1 MFLPRVLPAVL
12 MSEVFGT
19 KDYAS
24 IYALANLFFL
34 VGCAVGSVL
43 TSIIQGIA
51 GYGVT
56 WIVYMVFAVLL
67 FLAVSGAIKG
77 GEKLKA
83 QYPEGD

>member
-1 MFLPRVLPAVL
+1 M
-12 MSEVFGT
+12 
-19 KDYAS
+19 
-24 IYALANLFFL
+24 
-34 VGCAVGSVL
+34 L